1 MYNIPF
7 EEKFMSIKI
16 NEKPVSQYS
25 NTELLALAGKGIA
38 GKKRVRAQHE
48 LEKRGVNVAAELAK
62 KEQ

>member
-1 MYNIPF
+1 
-7 EEKFMSIKI
+7 MSIKI